1 MGKRGGGAGWCWV
14 VTAGGERGAE
24 RREEERR
31 EAVDI

>member
-14 VTAGGERGAE
+14 VTAGGERGE
-24 RREEERR
+24 EKREEERR